1 MGGLSY
7 SIAKDD
13 SMHIL
18 NDVWSFDLVTH
29 IWNEI
34 KPTNP
39 SLFKKHANFS
49 A

>member
-29 IWNEI
+29 VWN
-34 KPTNP
+34 
-39 SLFKKHANFS
+39 
-49 A
+49 